1 MFAQLKW
8 NQLSQLSQ
16 ATICSQESGLLHWQF
31 TGITTFCTLARFF
44 GDDGDSGNGAIYPS
58 SKH

>member
-31 TGITTFCTLARFF
+31 TGITMFCALARFF
-44 GDDGDSGNGAIYPS
+44 GDDGDSGNGAIFPS